1 VQRLWRPLVK
11 LSVLSVA
18 LYFGWEL
25 LGRLGLWIAIGSLLI
40 TVLLHRT
47 LGRREKYWPADD
59 LDLLLKRPD
68 LFVRAVDET
77 ENEKNVPCAT
87 DQRPQEEES
96 EQGRPRLGF
105 EHRVK

>member
-1 VQRLWRPLVK
+1 VPWFWRPLVK
-11 LSVLSVA
+11 LFVLSVA
-18 LYFGWEL
+18 LYFGWRL

-47 LGRREKYWPADD
+47 LRLEGYQPADD

-77 ENEKNVPCAT
+77 ENEKNAPRAT
-87 DQRPQEEES
+87 GQCPEQEES
-96 EQGRPRLGF
+96 EQGRPTLGV

>member
-1 VQRLWRPLVK
+1 
-11 LSVLSVA
+11 VLSVA

-25 LGRLGLWIAIGSLLI
+25 LGRLGLSIAIGLLLV

-47 LGRREKYWPADD
+47 LGRRERYWPAGD
-59 LDLLLKRPD
+59 LNLLLKRPA

-77 ENEKNVPCAT
+77 ENEKNAPRAA
-87 DQRPQEEES
+87 DRRPQEEES
-96 EQGRPRLGF
+96 KQGIPRLGV